1 MYWNIF
7 DEDRYKLLKKISEVV
22 SIDNYYMIGGT
33 ALSLQLGLRESYD
46 FDFCVKNDFNNE
58 LLLKEL
64 KSIGDIEVIQ
74 NQKGTCDV
82 LLNGVQVSFF
92 YYPNKVIKDFVTV
105 EEMPKLK
112 LASIL
117 DIAAMKLVAI
127 GGRGAKKDFFDLYN
141 IIEKC
146 NINVDELVNGL
157 IKKCGN
163 NVNYVSIIMGLSY
176 FEDAED
182 EILPNTFVNYNWEN
196 IKKFFIK
203 FQKEVQ
209 NRLENKN
216 KTNKMPEKT
225 AKYQKRVTV
234 C

>member
-7 DEDRYKLLKKISEVV
+7 DKDRYDLLKKISEGV
-22 SIDNYYMIGGT
+22 SIDDYYMIGGT

-46 FDFCVKNDFNNE
+46 FDFCVKSQFNNE
-58 LLLKEL
+58 ILLSEL
-64 KSIGDIEVIQ
+64 KNIGNVEVLQ

-92 YYPNKVIKDFVTV
+92 YYTNKVIKDFVKA

-112 LASIL
+112 IASVL
-117 DIAAMKLVAI
+117 DISVMKIVAI

-146 NINVDELVNGL
+146 NITIDELVEGL
-157 IKKCGN
+157 IQKCGD
-163 NVNYVSIIMGLSY
+163 NVNYVNIIMGLSY

-182 EILPNTFVNYNWEN
+182 EILPDTFVNYDWQK
-196 IKKFFIK
+196 IKEFFIK
-203 FQKEVQ
+203 FQSDFQKK
-209 NRLENKN
+209 LENLL
-216 KTNKMPEKT
+216 
-225 AKYQKRVTV
+225 
-234 C
+234 

>member
-7 DEDRYKLLKKISEVV
+7 DKGIYELLKKISEVV
-22 SIDNYYMIGGT
+22 SIDNCYMVGGT

-46 FDFCVKNDFNNE
+46 FDFCVKNEFNNE
-58 LLLKEL
+58 ILLEEL
-64 KSIGDIEVIQ
+64 KSIGNVEVIQ

-92 YYPNKVIKDFVTV
+92 YYPPNKVLADFTKA
-105 EEMPKLK
+105 EEIPQLNI
-112 LASIL
+112 ASVL
-117 DIAAMKLVAI
+117 DIAVMKLIAI

-146 NINVDELVNGL
+146 NISSYELVNGL
-157 IKKCGN
+157 KQKCGEN
-163 NVNYVSIIMGLSY
+163 INYVNIIMGLSY

-182 EILPNTFVNYNWEN
+182 EILPNTFVTYNWED
-196 IKKFFIK
+196 IKKFFLE

-209 NRLENKN
+209 ENLEKN
-216 KTNKMPEKT
+216 
-225 AKYQKRVTV
+225 
-234 C
+234 

>member
-7 DEDRYKLLKKISEVV
+7 DKDRYDLLKKISERV
-22 SIDNYYMIGGT
+22 SIDDYYMIGGT

-46 FDFCVKNDFNNE
+46 FDFCVKSQFNNE
-58 LLLKEL
+58 ILLSEL
-64 KSIGDIEVIQ
+64 KNIGNVEVLQ

-92 YYPNKVIKDFVTV
+92 YYTNKVIKEFVRA

-112 LASIL
+112 IASVL
-117 DIAAMKLVAI
+117 DIAVMKIVAI

-146 NINVDELVNGL
+146 NITIDELVEGL
-157 IKKCGN
+157 IQKCGD
-163 NVNYVSIIMGLSY
+163 NVNYVNIIMGLSY

-182 EILPNTFVNYNWEN
+182 EILPDTFVNYDWQK

-203 FQKEVQ
+203 FQSNFQKK
-209 NRLENKN
+209 LENLLL
-216 KTNKMPEKT
+216 
-225 AKYQKRVTV
+225 
-234 C
+234 